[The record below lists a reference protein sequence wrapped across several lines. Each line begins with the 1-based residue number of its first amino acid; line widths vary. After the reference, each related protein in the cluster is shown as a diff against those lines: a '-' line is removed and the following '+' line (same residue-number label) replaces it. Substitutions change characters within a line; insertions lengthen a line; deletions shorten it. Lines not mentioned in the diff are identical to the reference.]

1 MLNFKEFQEYIKSN
15 VKDYLPENYK
25 DADIQFTDV
34 VKNND
39 VHLTGVLIKK
49 ENETLTP
56 NIYINE
62 LYEKYS
68 RGMNLDEIVGDI
80 ADLRIEHDP
89 PEEAQAIG
97 SIFTNYE
104 MVKQRLEIH
113 LCDMELNRDKL
124 KNQVYTEQGDFAA
137 TYHIKIGGDGMLR
150 GSAAVTPNLLK
161 GWGITEEQLREDSLR
176 AEHSK
181 GAVFTDIE
189 ALDAEKMFGLKP
201 INLLD
206 KQNDIIDNR
215 ETAACGAIFM
225 DYRNDVD
232 AKAEHLILYG
242 HQMKDNSMF
251 KQLNGYK
258 EEIFYKEHPNIKLYL
273 HEQKYEYE
281 ITAVYVT
288 DVANG
293 GGYYNYLHWN
303 TRKEQL
309 NYLQQKMAG
318 YQIYDTG
325 KKVMETDELLSLS
338 TCEYSSDNGRLIVQ
352 ARRKGEMTDGKQ
364 II

>member
-1 MLNFKEFQEYIKSN
+1 MKRWRYVLLVLCTAVISISGTYLMNYFMKSEEN
-15 VKDYLPENYK
+15 KQKYEDISEIGFPETE
-25 DADIQFTDV
+25 ADHEEE
-34 VKNND
+34 ND
-39 VHLTGVLIKK
+39 QQ
-49 ENETLTP
+49 
-56 NIYINE
+56 
-62 LYEKYS
+62 
-68 RGMNLDEIVGDI
+68 D
-80 ADLRIEHDP
+80 
-89 PEEAQAIG
+89 
-97 SIFTNYE
+97 
-104 MVKQRLEIH
+104 VKQSE
-113 LCDMELNRDKL
+113 D
-124 KNQVYTEQGDFAA
+124 DFDYQSLIAMNS
-137 TYHIKIGGDGMLR
+137 DC
-150 GSAAVTPNLLK
+150 V
-161 GWGITEEQLREDSLR
+161 GWIQIPG
-176 AEHSK
+176 
-181 GAVFTDIE
+181 TDINYPVVQAADNE
-189 ALDAEKMFGLKP
+189 FYLTHNF
-201 INLLD
+201 
-206 KQNDIIDNR
+206 NR

-258 EEIFYKEHPNIKLYL
+258 EKIFYKEHPNIKLYL

-338 TCEYSSDNGRLIVQ
+338 TCEYSSGNGRLIVQ
-352 ARRKGEMTDGKQ
+352 ARRKGEMTDGILMEQLWNGTIAFLIEVAIQLPGSVKNCFT
-364 II
+364 

>member
-1 MLNFKEFQEYIKSN
+1 MKKWRYVLLVLCTAVISISGTYLMTYFMRSEENKQEYEDISQIGF
-15 VKDYLPENYK
+15 PETE
-25 DADIQFTDV
+25 ADHEEE
-34 VKNND
+34 ND
-39 VHLTGVLIKK
+39 QQ
-49 ENETLTP
+49 
-56 NIYINE
+56 
-62 LYEKYS
+62 
-68 RGMNLDEIVGDI
+68 D
-80 ADLRIEHDP
+80 
-89 PEEAQAIG
+89 
-97 SIFTNYE
+97 
-104 MVKQRLEIH
+104 VKQSE
-113 LCDMELNRDKL
+113 D
-124 KNQVYTEQGDFAA
+124 DFDYQSLVA
-137 TYHIKIGGDGMLR
+137 INSDC
-150 GSAAVTPNLLK
+150 V
-161 GWGITEEQLREDSLR
+161 GWIQIPG
-176 AEHSK
+176 
-181 GAVFTDIE
+181 TDINYPVVQAADNE
-189 ALDAEKMFGLKP
+189 FYLTHNF
-201 INLLD
+201 
-206 KQNDIIDNR
+206 NR

-232 AKAEHLILYG
+232 VKAEHLILYG

-258 EEIFYKEHPNIKLYL
+258 EEMFYKEHPNISLHL

-288 DVANG
+288 NVANG
-293 GGYYNYLHWN
+293 GSYYNYLHWN

>member
-1 MLNFKEFQEYIKSN
+1 MNVWPLLFFLEETETMKRWRYVLLVLCTAVISISGTYLMNYFMKSEEN
-15 VKDYLPENYK
+15 KQKYEDISEIGFPETE
-25 DADIQFTDV
+25 ADHEEE
-34 VKNND
+34 ND
-39 VHLTGVLIKK
+39 QQ
-49 ENETLTP
+49 
-56 NIYINE
+56 
-62 LYEKYS
+62 
-68 RGMNLDEIVGDI
+68 D
-80 ADLRIEHDP
+80 
-89 PEEAQAIG
+89 
-97 SIFTNYE
+97 
-104 MVKQRLEIH
+104 VKQSE
-113 LCDMELNRDKL
+113 D
-124 KNQVYTEQGDFAA
+124 DFDYQSLIAMNS
-137 TYHIKIGGDGMLR
+137 DC
-150 GSAAVTPNLLK
+150 V
-161 GWGITEEQLREDSLR
+161 GWIQIPG
-176 AEHSK
+176 
-181 GAVFTDIE
+181 TDINYPVVQAADNE
-189 ALDAEKMFGLKP
+189 FYLTHNF
-201 INLLD
+201 
-206 KQNDIIDNR
+206 NR

-258 EEIFYKEHPNIKLYL
+258 EEIFYKEHPNIKLYI

>member
-1 MLNFKEFQEYIKSN
+1 MQLHSDGYISH
-15 VKDYLPENYK
+15 
-25 DADIQFTDV
+25 TDHAPAAQHECV
-34 VKNND
+34 TAA
-39 VHLTGVLIKK
+39 LFLE
-49 ENETLTP
+49 ENETMKRWRYVLLVLCTAVISISGTYLM
-56 NIYINE
+56 NYFMKSEENKQK
-62 LYEKYS
+62 YEDIS
-68 RGMNLDEIVGDI
+68 EIGFPETE
-80 ADLRIEHDP
+80 ADH
-89 PEEAQAIG
+89 EEENDQQD
-97 SIFTNYE
+97 
-104 MVKQRLEIH
+104 VKQSE
-113 LCDMELNRDKL
+113 D
-124 KNQVYTEQGDFAA
+124 DFDYQSLIAMNS
-137 TYHIKIGGDGMLR
+137 DC
-150 GSAAVTPNLLK
+150 V
-161 GWGITEEQLREDSLR
+161 GWIQIPG
-176 AEHSK
+176 
-181 GAVFTDIE
+181 TDINYPVVQAADNE
-189 ALDAEKMFGLKP
+189 FYLTHNF
-201 INLLD
+201 
-206 KQNDIIDNR
+206 NR

>member
-1 MLNFKEFQEYIKSN
+1 MKRWRYVLLVLCTAVISISGTYLMNYFMKSEEN
-15 VKDYLPENYK
+15 KQKYEDISEIGFPETE
-25 DADIQFTDV
+25 ADHEEE
-34 VKNND
+34 ND
-39 VHLTGVLIKK
+39 QQ
-49 ENETLTP
+49 
-56 NIYINE
+56 
-62 LYEKYS
+62 
-68 RGMNLDEIVGDI
+68 D
-80 ADLRIEHDP
+80 
-89 PEEAQAIG
+89 
-97 SIFTNYE
+97 
-104 MVKQRLEIH
+104 VKQSE
-113 LCDMELNRDKL
+113 D
-124 KNQVYTEQGDFAA
+124 DFDYQSLIAMNS
-137 TYHIKIGGDGMLR
+137 DC
-150 GSAAVTPNLLK
+150 V
-161 GWGITEEQLREDSLR
+161 GWIQIPG
-176 AEHSK
+176 
-181 GAVFTDIE
+181 TDINYPVVQAADNE
-189 ALDAEKMFGLKP
+189 FYLTHNF
-201 INLLD
+201 
-206 KQNDIIDNR
+206 NR

-338 TCEYSSDNGRLIVQ
+338 TCEYSSDNGLYRASAHDGHWIWGCSDTASCFIGLPPVVRGT
-352 ARRKGEMTDGKQ
+352 ARSKYPCLFHRNRDSGEDARHHRFGRPK
-364 II
+364 

>member
-1 MLNFKEFQEYIKSN
+1 MNVWPLLFFLEETETMKRWRYVLLVLCTAVISISGTYLMNYFMKSEEN
-15 VKDYLPENYK
+15 KQKYEDISEIGFPETE
-25 DADIQFTDV
+25 ADHEEE
-34 VKNND
+34 ND
-39 VHLTGVLIKK
+39 QQ
-49 ENETLTP
+49 
-56 NIYINE
+56 
-62 LYEKYS
+62 
-68 RGMNLDEIVGDI
+68 D
-80 ADLRIEHDP
+80 
-89 PEEAQAIG
+89 
-97 SIFTNYE
+97 
-104 MVKQRLEIH
+104 VKQSE
-113 LCDMELNRDKL
+113 D
-124 KNQVYTEQGDFAA
+124 DFDYQSLIAMNS
-137 TYHIKIGGDGMLR
+137 DC
-150 GSAAVTPNLLK
+150 V
-161 GWGITEEQLREDSLR
+161 GWIQIPG
-176 AEHSK
+176 
-181 GAVFTDIE
+181 TDINYPVVQAADNE
-189 ALDAEKMFGLKP
+189 FYLTHNF
-201 INLLD
+201 
-206 KQNDIIDNR
+206 NR

-232 AKAEHLILYG
+232 AKVEHLILYG

>member
-1 MLNFKEFQEYIKSN
+1 MITALSGTISGECLFY
-15 VKDYLPENYK
+15 
-25 DADIQFTDV
+25 
-34 VKNND
+34 
-39 VHLTGVLIKK
+39 K
-49 ENETLTP
+49 EN
-56 NIYINE
+56 
-62 LYEKYS
+62 
-68 RGMNLDEIVGDI
+68 
-80 ADLRIEHDP
+80 
-89 PEEAQAIG
+89 
-97 SIFTNYE
+97 
-104 MVKQRLEIH
+104 
-113 LCDMELNRDKL
+113 
-124 KNQVYTEQGDFAA
+124 
-137 TYHIKIGGDGMLR
+137 
-150 GSAAVTPNLLK
+150 
-161 GWGITEEQLREDSLR
+161 
-176 AEHSK
+176 
-181 GAVFTDIE
+181 
-189 ALDAEKMFGLKP
+189 
-201 INLLD
+201 
-206 KQNDIIDNR
+206 
-215 ETAACGAIFM
+215 
-225 DYRNDVD
+225 
-232 AKAEHLILYG
+232 LILYG

-318 YQIYDTG
+318 YQIYDAG

>member
-1 MLNFKEFQEYIKSN
+1 MKRWRYVLLVLCTAVISISGT
-15 VKDYLPENYK
+15 YLMTYFMRSEENKQKYEDISEIGFPEIE
-25 DADIQFTDV
+25 ADHEEE
-34 VKNND
+34 ND
-39 VHLTGVLIKK
+39 QQ
-49 ENETLTP
+49 
-56 NIYINE
+56 
-62 LYEKYS
+62 
-68 RGMNLDEIVGDI
+68 D
-80 ADLRIEHDP
+80 
-89 PEEAQAIG
+89 
-97 SIFTNYE
+97 
-104 MVKQRLEIH
+104 VKQSE
-113 LCDMELNRDKL
+113 D
-124 KNQVYTEQGDFAA
+124 DFDYQSLIAMNS
-137 TYHIKIGGDGMLR
+137 DC
-150 GSAAVTPNLLK
+150 V
-161 GWGITEEQLREDSLR
+161 GWIQIPG
-176 AEHSK
+176 
-181 GAVFTDIE
+181 TDINYPVVQAADNE
-189 ALDAEKMFGLKP
+189 FYLTHNF
-201 INLLD
+201 
-206 KQNDIIDNR
+206 NR

-338 TCEYSSDNGRLIVQ
+338 TCEYSCDNGRLIVQ
-352 ARRKGEMTDGKQ
+352 ARRKGTQINGKQ